1 MSPEG
6 QYRILIVDDDELFC
20 KSLKKILEKQYQTV
34 NTAYS
39 AAQAIKQCSAQNY
52 HIVLLDQRLPDG
64 SGHKIS
70 KEILQ
75 YNDKTKIILVTGA
88 PSFENAV
95 EAFRNGIFDYLSKP
109 IDIDQLEIHM
119 HRALKAHQL
128 ETIAHVHV
136 YETEQE
142 NIENILIGDTAPMA
156 KIKQLIETAS
166 NTSSTVLLT
175 GETGT
180 GKNVIAKNIHTSDDP
195 LSPFIRSN
203 CGALPEH
210 LIEAELFGYEKGSF
224 TGAVSSRRGAFELAE
239 GGTIFLDEIATIPLH
254 LQSTLLGVLDD
265 KMVKRLG
272 GEKYKNINVRVI
284 AATNVDIDQ
293 AIEDNEFRQDL
304 YHRLN
309 VIRIHVPPLREH
321 REDIPDLF
329 KYFMEYEHKKGM
341 ELPGSELERLME
353 YSWPGNIRELRNIAE
368 RSIFLS
374 RDGILRPSEL
384 LNFSRAQA
392 GKGDISS
399 RPKEE
404 PIRPIEDIERE
415 YILQA
420 FNRLSR
426 NYTHAAQ
433 ALGLS
438 LSTLRRKI
446 KGYGIE
452 E

>member
-20 KSLKKILEKQYQTV
+20 KSLRKILEKQYQLV
-34 NTAYS
+34 NTAFS
-39 AAQAIKQCSAQNY
+39 ASEAVKQCSAQNY

-64 SGHKIS
+64 SGHKIC

-75 YNDKTKIILVTGA
+75 YNDKTKIILITGA

-142 NIENILIGDTAPMA
+142 NIENILIGDSASMM
-156 KIKQLIETAS
+156 KIRQLIETAAK
-166 NTSSTVLLT
+166 TSSTVLLT

-180 GKNVIAKNIHTSDDP
+180 GKNVIAKNIHAADDP
-195 LSPFIRSN
+195 LTPFIRSN

-224 TGAVSSRRGAFELAE
+224 TGATSSRRGAFELAE

-284 AATNVDIDQ
+284 AATNMDLEKAID
-293 AIEDNEFRQDL
+293 DNQFRQDL
-304 YHRLN
+304 FHRLN

-329 KYFMEYEHKKGM
+329 KYFMEYERKKGM
-341 ELPGSELERLME
+341 ELPDSEMERLMD

-374 RDGILRPSEL
+374 NDGVLRPSEL
-384 LNFSRAQA
+384 LSTREHP
-392 GKGDISS
+392 GPTGTIVK
-399 RPKEE
+399 PKEE
-404 PIRPIEDIERE
+404 PIRHIEDVERD
-415 YILQA
+415 YILQV

-426 NYTHAAQ
+426 NYTHTAQ

-446 KGYGIE
+446 RTYGIE
-452 E
+452 